1 MWIGDRTVLTRL
13 FRRAHQD
20 LGPAQGGLVDRRQ
33 SEGTLA
39 DSFKRWHFIDI
50 QHV

>member
-1 MWIGDRTVLTRL
+1 MWIGDRTVLTGM
-13 FRRAHQD
+13 FRRAYQD
-20 LGPAQGGLVDRRQ
+20 LGPTKGGLVDGRQ
-33 SEGTLA
+33 LESALA